1 MSGIKTGVWLIVL
14 KLTINFRL
22 TKSSLHIETG
32 PIMLKSIN
40 PSNSSTTTRST
51 KERIFH
57 VALDLFYE
65 SCFEKVSIRDIADAA
80 HVKVPTIYNHFE
92 SKEDILKSLYD
103 FYDIHWQEA
112 VPDLD
117 ELLRLSET
125 ESPHAV
131 LMKTDLRF
139 DPAIEQTMNR
149 ILAVAVR
156 EINFERSATFLKEK
170 ILGQINDSLRP
181 LLEHMIK
188 FHRIEP
194 LNVETFLS
202 LSSSYAFSAA
212 LLNGTPFQTD
222 LDSWKAGM
230 EMLFS
235 IIKPTKD
242 FGG

>member
-1 MSGIKTGVWLIVL
+1 
-14 KLTINFRL
+14 
-22 TKSSLHIETG
+22 
-32 PIMLKSIN
+32 MLKNIN
-40 PSNSSTTTRST
+40 QSNSSVATRST

-80 HVKVPTIYNHFE
+80 QVKVPTIYNHFE

-112 VPDLD
+112 MPDLD
-117 ELLRLSET
+117 ELLHLAET
-125 ESPHAV
+125 EPPLTV
-131 LMKTDLRF
+131 LMKTNFRF
-139 DPAIEQTMNR
+139 DPAVEQTMNR

-170 ILGQINDSLRP
+170 ILGRINGSFRP

-188 FHRIEP
+188 FQRIEP
-194 LNVETFLS
+194 LNIEVFLS
-202 LSSSYAFSAA
+202 LSSNYVFSTA
-212 LLNGTPFQTD
+212 LLSGTPFQTD
-222 LDSWKAGM
+222 LDSRTADM

-235 IIKPTKD
+235 IIKPT
-242 FGG
+242 